1 MLFAVAIVST
11 RRTEPKVIHAYTRT
25 HTPCIYMQ
33 RVAVHVALAS
43 CRVLRAS
50 YLPLAKG
57 NKLNPV
63 EAVDA
68 RGCAVGGSTTYAA
81 ITITTSTITTI
92 ATNKAP
98 RAAPPTP
105 APRSHC
111 RCLSAV
117 PRVLIAW
124 LPMPK
129 AVGDGRW
136 AMGDGRAWL
145 HENAMCLK

>member
-33 RVAVHVALAS
+33 RVAVYVALAS

-81 ITITTSTITTI
+81 ITITTITTSTIATITTI

-98 RAAPPTP
+98 AQQHHQHQHQHRHLARIAGVCL
-105 APRSHC
+105 RC
-111 RCLSAV
+111 RVC
-117 PRVLIAW
+117 
-124 LPMPK
+124 
-129 AVGDGRW
+129 
-136 AMGDGRAWL
+136 
-145 HENAMCLK
+145 